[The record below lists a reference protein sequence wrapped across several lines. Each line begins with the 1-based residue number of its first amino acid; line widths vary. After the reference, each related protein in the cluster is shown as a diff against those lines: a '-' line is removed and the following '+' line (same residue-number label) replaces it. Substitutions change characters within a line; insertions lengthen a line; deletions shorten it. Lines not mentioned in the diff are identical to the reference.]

1 MAGGGAGII
10 GPARAKEQLGPV
22 NTQRKATVGAH
33 TTLHLNAD
41 AYLLFSARAGVH
53 RQTYNVTVSQWLAVD
68 RVNGISFFVC
78 VAFSLVLF
86 FAGSAAFSDAAYAAT
101 AAVAATAATVTD
113 AFATKTAASAAEAA
127 LLYLQCDGIQT

>member
-22 NTQRKATVGAH
+22 YTQRKATVGAH

-41 AYLLFSARAGVH
+41 AYLLSSARTGVH
-53 RQTYNVTVSQWLAVD
+53 RPTYNVTVSQWLAVD

-101 AAVAATAATVTD
+101 AATVTD
-113 AFATKTAASAAEAA
+113 DFATKTTASAAEAA